1 MNTEPVSIRT
11 LLTAENA
18 AIAISA
24 LRQAPSAADS
34 SDCGEAGEAGRC
46 IYDCLAMAP
55 PDFAGRRR
63 LTAIMPVLMENVAGD
78 VEAVVK
84 TKGR

>member
-1 MNTEPVSIRT
+1 
-11 LLTAENA
+11 
-18 AIAISA
+18 
-24 LRQAPSAADS
+24 
-34 SDCGEAGEAGRC
+34 
-46 IYDCLAMAP
+46 MAP